1 VSLVVI
7 FGPPAVGKMTVG
19 HALADRTGL
28 RLFHNH
34 VTSDVVTRYFD
45 YGAPAYGRLIT
56 ELRSRIFE
64 EVAASDLPG
73 LIFTYVWAFD
83 DPRDTAFVER
93 LTAIFRDR
101 GRAVYYAE
109 LVASREERLRRNAST
124 FRLAEKPTKRDLEAS
139 RRHLLDADARYRL
152 NSAGE
157 FDGRSDYLR
166 IENDD
171 VAPVDAAER
180 IIEAFGLPRVKR

>member
-1 VSLVVI
+1 
-7 FGPPAVGKMTVG
+7 
-19 HALADRTGL
+19 
-28 RLFHNH
+28 
-34 VTSDVVTRYFD
+34 
-45 YGAPAYGRLIT
+45 
-56 ELRSRIFE
+56 
-64 EVAASDLPG
+64 
-73 LIFTYVWAFD
+73 VWAFD

>member
-19 HALADRTGL
+19 HALAERTGL

-45 YGAPAYGRLIT
+45 YGTPAYGRLIT
-56 ELRSRIFE
+56 EFRTRIFE

-93 LTAIFRDR
+93 LTSIFRDR
-101 GRAVYYAE
+101 GRSVYYSE
-109 LVASREERLRRNAST
+109 LLAPQAERLRRNETA
-124 FRLAEKPTKRDLEAS
+124 FRLAEKPTKRDLDAS
-139 RRHLLDADARYRL
+139 RRHLLDADSRYRL
-152 NSAGE
+152 NSDRE
-157 FDGRSDYLR
+157 FEGRRDYLR
-166 IENDD
+166 IDNSEVEPTA
-171 VAPVDAAER
+171 VAEQ